1 MSVTEMKK
9 LIVEKLEQVTDE
21 QLLEQVL
28 QLLNEKAE
36 PAIDATRYMEQLFA
50 ENDNLLKRLA

>member
-1 MSVTEMKK
+1 MKK
-9 LIVEKLEQVTDE
+9 LITEKLEQATNE

-28 QLLNEKAE
+28 QLLSENAGS
-36 PAIDATRYMEQLFA
+36 AIDATRYMEQLFA